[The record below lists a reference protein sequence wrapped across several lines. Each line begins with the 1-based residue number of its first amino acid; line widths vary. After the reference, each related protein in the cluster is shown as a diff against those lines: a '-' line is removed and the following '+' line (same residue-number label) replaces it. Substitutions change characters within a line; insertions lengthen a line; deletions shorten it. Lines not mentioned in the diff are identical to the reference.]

1 MVLVAGPTTREPRPP
16 GNPTG
21 GKRSSPAQS
30 PEPEAHGR
38 FADPRPR
45 YYHVPSGLYCRVPP
59 GLEPIG
65 APTFQGTKEPPHASV
80 TDHGFPG
87 TQVGDRRRPHYS
99 PPAPLQHQPR
109 IAGGLETVLSYP
121 KQPAQFVEPRR
132 SDQADGNV
140 QVRAQPSQGPH
151 ELAQPFLQGNSWYGN
166 NGQMANLVP
175 KEYQPQRLGR
185 GRYRQNTPERYPT
198 RQFPPGRHHKF
209 DWYDQGG
216 QVNPGQQASPQRT
229 AGVSDQQLAFM
240 AMSNHLLESGLITT
254 SIDKFNG
261 DSPSEFW
268 GWINRLKEYAIRL
281 NLSPERTLQLWESY
295 AEGPVLT
302 MIRRHRR
309 SRGPVTHQAVNE
321 LFDRLVLRYGDVNR
335 IVTDLESM
343 INELDPI
350 KDVTDVK
357 QLWNLMDICHL
368 TLANQKEGN
377 GHKLSKLN
385 DSEGIKYI
393 RGKLPYEIQTAWS
406 HFGAAYERRFG

>member
-1 MVLVAGPTTREPRPP
+1 M
-16 GNPTG
+16 
-21 GKRSSPAQS
+21 
-30 PEPEAHGR
+30 
-38 FADPRPR
+38 
-45 YYHVPSGLYCRVPP
+45 
-59 GLEPIG
+59 
-65 APTFQGTKEPPHASV
+65 
-80 TDHGFPG
+80 
-87 TQVGDRRRPHYS
+87 
-99 PPAPLQHQPR
+99 
-109 IAGGLETVLSYP
+109 
-121 KQPAQFVEPRR
+121 
-132 SDQADGNV
+132 
-140 QVRAQPSQGPH
+140 
-151 ELAQPFLQGNSWYGN
+151 
-166 NGQMANLVP
+166 
-175 KEYQPQRLGR
+175 
-185 GRYRQNTPERYPT
+185 
-198 RQFPPGRHHKF
+198 
-209 DWYDQGG
+209 
-216 QVNPGQQASPQRT
+216 NPGQQASPQRT

-254 SIDKFNG
+254 SIDKFDG
-261 DSPSEFW
+261 ESPSEFW

-343 INELDPI
+343 IHELDPI

-368 TLANQKEGN
+368 TLANQREGN

-393 RGKLPYEIQTAWS
+393 RGKLPNEIQTAWS
-406 HFGAAYERRFG
+406 HFGAAYERRFGRGSEPCFEEFVYFLEDEIKKQSSTNFSLVKHIPSTASPNKTGYRRRVMRTKVSSESSTSSGHPGGESPKGKGERHGQTDQSEKRGSSGIRGPSTAAAGLNDGEKFCVHHGVAGHSIFRCQEFKGLTYKEKIDRLRRLKRCQKCTGGTPRTEACQRNLKCNQCSGCHVSLLHPTYVSTKEHEGDSSEDRNSGSSGN